1 MDNPSLEAILNRAI
15 ARIVSTAHPRQ
26 IVLFGSAARD
36 QLGPHSDLDLLVVM
50 PSGVHRRKTA
60 QLIYRRL
67 IGVDFPIDVVVVTQ
81 EDVEEFKGHAGTVI
95 RPALA
100 EGRIVYAA

>member
-1 MDNPSLEAILNRAI
+1 MDNPSLEAIIDKAI
-15 ARIVSTAHPRQ
+15 ARIVSTVHPRQ
-26 IVLFGSAARD
+26 IVLFGSTARD
-36 QLGPHSDLDLLVVM
+36 QLGPHSDLDLLVVV

-60 QLIYRRL
+60 QQIYRHL

-81 EDVEEFKGHAGTVI
+81 EDVEEFKDHAGTVI
-95 RPALA
+95 QPALA